1 MSIDRLLARFS
12 IQTKVIVFI
21 VPLIGGIIAMAA
33 INLYTGS
40 LLGGRL
46 MGTSA
51 SIESLSGFKQ
61 TYSGMTEFLQDQN
74 AEKRAI
80 VMQSLDD
87 QLARMEDILAFADT
101 DEQSQAIARSRAT
114 AEALRGDVDRL
125 WQLQEQELAVRDRF
139 GLTLAEIGGLRTR
152 LEDTIATVGKSL
164 ADAEAEAKSMLRSAE
179 QLGNGA
185 QTVVTISSSI
195 SGAQTPEAAFAAASG
210 LRPDIETML
219 ETLPPAVPSTQP
231 AVRSLIED
239 NMAAL
244 LATMD
249 AGVTGQP
256 GMIELQKYANAL
268 RPTGI
273 KLQGLAAQVAR
284 QATVKF
290 GELDQPILE
299 GQEIIAAARGV
310 LARLASLEL
319 SIVRFMGEPSEI
331 AGSDLSQEAAALSE
345 TLAGIDGTGAAP
357 VINAAVGPDW
367 AGQAQAVPALV
378 AELTGLE
385 QAHTD
390 AFAEAS
396 GRIDEAWNGIVAFA
410 GHQQQGAEAVQ
421 DRASDIT
428 LSAVAGGITFGLL
441 AAFLLVTALKGP
453 IIRLVSAMRGVASG
467 DLDVDVTDS
476 ARADEIGEMARALDI
491 FKHNALDKIRIESE
505 SEDERHRADELRRL
519 TDTEKAEADRQLSFA
534 VQSLGAALRNLA
546 RGNLVTAIDT
556 PFAGDLDALRLD
568 FNESVERM
576 RAALIDIRTNAVSIE
591 ADSAQLRTAADDLAR
606 RTEQQAASLE
616 QTASA
621 VEEISATVHTAS
633 ERATDTDRLAQE
645 ASHDARE
652 SGAVVGRAV
661 DAMGRI
667 EEASENI
674 GRIIGVIDEIAFQT
688 NLLALNAGVEAARA
702 GEAGKGFAVVAQE
715 VRDLAGRSAT
725 AAREIKQLIE
735 QSGTEVRSGVALV
748 GETGEAITRIIARIE
763 NISGHVSAMATAS
776 REQSAGLDEVNTAV
790 GRMDKMTQQNAAMVE
805 ETNAASHALATEAA
819 ALNELVGRF
828 RLDADGARALARPAP
843 AHPGSSRAA

>member
-46 MGTSA
+46 LGTSA

-61 TYSGMTEFLQDQN
+61 TYAGMTGFLQDQN
-74 AEKRAI
+74 AERRAA

-87 QLARMEDILAFADT
+87 QLVRMEDIIALADT
-101 DEQSQAIARSRAT
+101 AEQSQAITRSRAT

-125 WQLQEQELAVRDRF
+125 WQLHEQETAVRDRF
-139 GLTLAEIGGLRTR
+139 GLTLAEIAEVRAR
-152 LEDTIATVGKSL
+152 LEETIETVGRSL

-179 QLGNGA
+179 KLGNGA
-185 QTVVTISSSI
+185 QTVVAISSSI
-195 SGAQTPEAAFAAASG
+195 SGAQTPEAAFEAANG

-219 ETLPPAVPSTQP
+219 ETLPPAVPSNQP
-231 AVRSLIED
+231 AVRSLIAD

-299 GQEIIAAARGV
+299 GQEIIAAARGF
-310 LARLASLEL
+310 LARLADVEL
-319 SIVRFMGEPSEI
+319 SIVRFLGDPSATAADE
-331 AGSDLSQEAAALSE
+331 LSASAAALSE
-345 TLAGIDGTGAAP
+345 TAGSIAETGAAE
-357 VINAAVGPDW
+357 VIGAAIGPDW
-367 AGQAQAVPALV
+367 AGHADAIPALA
-378 AELTGLE
+378 AELSGLE
-385 QAHTD
+385 QAHAD
-390 AFAEAS
+390 AFADTS

-410 GHQQQGAEAVQ
+410 GHQQQGAEAVR
-421 DRASDIT
+421 DRASGIT
-428 LSAVAGGITFGLL
+428 LTAVSGGIAFGLV
-441 AAFLLVTALKGP
+441 AAFLLISALKGP
-453 IIRLVSAMRGVASG
+453 IVRLVRAMREVASG
-467 DLDVDVTDS
+467 ELDVDVTDS

-491 FKHNALDKIRIESE
+491 FKRNALDKIRIETE
-505 SEDERHRADELRRL
+505 SQDERARADELRRL

-534 VQSLGAALRNLA
+534 VQALGAGLRNLA

-556 PFAGDLDALRLD
+556 PFGGDLDALRLD

-576 RAALIDIRTNAVSIE
+576 RAALVEIRTNAVSIE
-591 ADSAQLRTAADDLAR
+591 ADSAQLRSAADDLAR

-621 VEEISATVHTAS
+621 VEEISATVRTAS

-645 ASHDARE
+645 TSSDARE
-652 SGAVVGRAV
+652 SGAIVGRAV

-667 EEASENI
+667 EEASEKI

-715 VRDLAGRSAT
+715 VRELAQRSAS
-725 AAREIKQLIE
+725 AARDIKDLIG
-735 QSGTEVRSGVALV
+735 QSGEEVRSGVSLV

-763 NISGHVSAMATAS
+763 DISGHVSAMAIAS
-776 REQSAGLDEVNTAV
+776 REQSTGLGEVNTAV
-790 GRMDKMTQQNAAMVE
+790 GRMDQMTQQNAAMVE
-805 ETNAASHALATEAA
+805 QTNAASHALATEAG
-819 ALNELVGRF
+819 ALNELVARF
-828 RLDADGARALARPAP
+828 TLDAGATRAESTRSAP
-843 AHPGSSRAA
+843 VRAA

>member
-46 MGTSA
+46 LGTSA

-61 TYSGMTEFLQDQN
+61 TYAGMTEFLRDQN
-74 AEKRAI
+74 AEKRAA

-87 QLARMEDILAFADT
+87 QLARMETIIALADT
-101 DEQSQAIARSRAT
+101 AEQSQAISRSRAT

-125 WQLQEQELAVRDRF
+125 WQLHERESAVRDSF
-139 GLTLAEIGGLRTR
+139 GLSLAEIGEVRAGL
-152 LEDTIATVGKSL
+152 EETIQTVGQSL

-179 QLGNGA
+179 KLGNGA
-185 QTVVTISSSI
+185 QTVVAISSSI
-195 SGAQTPEAAFAAASG
+195 SGAQTPEAAFEAARG
-210 LRPDIETML
+210 LRPEIETML
-219 ETLPPAVPSTQP
+219 ETLPPAVPSNQP

-249 AGVTGQP
+249 SGVTGQP

-299 GQEIIAAARGV
+299 GQQIIAAGREF
-310 LARLASLEL
+310 LARLATLEL
-319 SIVRFMGEPSEI
+319 SIVRFLGEPSG
-331 AGSDLSQEAAALSE
+331 AAATGLSASVAALSD
-345 TLAGIDGTGAAP
+345 TLTGIGETGAAP
-357 VINAAVGPDW
+357 VINAAIGPDW
-367 AGQAQAVPALV
+367 AGHAEAIPAMA

-410 GHQQQGAEAVQ
+410 GHQQQGAETVQ
-421 DRASDIT
+421 DRASGIT
-428 LSAVAGGITFGLL
+428 LSAVAGGIAFGLV
-441 AAFLLVTALKGP
+441 AAYLLISALKGP
-453 IIRLVSAMRGVASG
+453 IIRLVRAMREVASG
-467 DLDVDVTDS
+467 DLDVDVADS

-491 FKHNALDKIRIESE
+491 FKRNSLDKIRIETE
-505 SEDERHRADELRRL
+505 SEDARHRADELRRL

-546 RGNLVTAIDT
+546 RGDLVTAIDT
-556 PFAGDLDALRLD
+556 PFGGDLDALRLD

-633 ERATDTDRLAQE
+633 ERATDTDRLARE

-715 VRDLAGRSAT
+715 VRDLAGRSAS
-725 AAREIKQLIE
+725 AARDIKTLIE
-735 QSGTEVRSGVALV
+735 QSGAEVRSGVALV

-776 REQSAGLDEVNTAV
+776 REQSTGLDEVNTAV

-805 ETNAASHALATEAA
+805 ETNASSHALATEAA

-828 RLDADGARALARPAP
+828 RLDAEGGAASAGRTSADS
-843 AHPGSSRAA
+843 GSVRAA